1 MKSTRNLSLL
11 KRLLRLEAVQ
21 QKKAE
26 TSGREAFIVMGGH
39 EGETHLEMTSS
50 PDAVSCWFQQR
61 PGPGP
66 QLSDFGQF
74 AFVLHLTQAEA
85 NA

>member
-39 EGETHLEMTSS
+39 EGRRISK
-50 PDAVSCWFQQR
+50 
-61 PGPGP
+61 
-66 QLSDFGQF
+66 
-74 AFVLHLTQAEA
+74 
-85 NA
+85 